1 MVAEPGNHAARCVRG
16 EDTSGC
22 DRDGGR
28 RNMSY
33 ILRRSSR
40 AGHMAGVTGT
50 FAVSRGLVEQG
61 SHTLFQKFSLKG

>member
-1 MVAEPGNHAARCVRG
+1 
-16 EDTSGC
+16 
-22 DRDGGR
+22 
-28 RNMSY
+28 MSY

-61 SHTLFQKFSLKG
+61 RHTLFQKFSLKG